1 MDSFGYRKPWDKFEP
16 DSNQPSD
23 VLSEVARH
31 MELGHQSA
39 DDMGSVGFKA
49 GHQLAHKGWKFPG
62 GVYDVATDTTYPGI
76 KGLRALILA
85 GRHDWFQR
93 AAWSNGEPAH
103 ASDIPDA
110 TTQEFVSTVTG
121 GGPFLSY
128 AGRDHVILVVISGGA
143 ARVAGV
149 VVKDASA
156 SGLSPHL
163 AAAVSA
169 GPGCALP
176 AALLVAMS
184 SILAFALAI
193 APGTNP

>member
-1 MDSFGYRKPWDKFEP
+1 MDYMGNIKPWDKFEP

-31 MELGHQSA
+31 MAAGHQSA
-39 DDMGSVGFKA
+39 GNMGSVGFKA
-49 GHQLAHKGWKFPG
+49 GHQLSHKGWKFPG
-62 GVYDVATDTTYPGI
+62 GVYDAATNTTYPGI

-85 GRHDWFQR
+85 GKHDWFQR
-93 AAWSNGEPAH
+93 AAWSTGVPAD

-110 TTQEFVSTVTG
+110 ATREFVATVTQG
-121 GGPFLSY
+121 GHFLSY
-128 AGRDHVILVVISGGA
+128 EGGDHVILVVIAGGA

-163 AAAVSA
+163 TAAVAA
-169 GPGCALP
+169 GPGCAIP
-176 AALLVAMS
+176 TAL
-184 SILAFALAI
+184 LAFASLITVISLI
-193 APGTNP
+193 AP

>member
-1 MDSFGYRKPWDKFEP
+1 MDYFGNRKPWDKFEP

-23 VLSEVARH
+23 ILSEIARH

-39 DDMGSVGFKA
+39 GDMGSVGFKA
-49 GHQLAHKGWKFPG
+49 GHQLSHKGWKFPG

-85 GRHDWFQR
+85 GKHDWFQR
-93 AAWSNGEPAH
+93 AAWSKGVPAR

-110 TTQEFVSTVTG
+110 ATREFVSTVTEG
-121 GGPFLSY
+121 DPFLSY
-128 AGRDHVILVVISGGA
+128 DASDHVILVVISGGA

-156 SGLSPHL
+156 SGLSPHF

-176 AALLVAMS
+176 VALLVAMS
-184 SILAFALAI
+184 SLLAI
-193 APGTNP
+193 AWHVAPSIAP

>member
-1 MDSFGYRKPWDKFEP
+1 MDYMGNRKPWDKFEP

-31 MELGHQSA
+31 MEAGHQSA
-39 DDMGSVGFKA
+39 GNMGSVGFNA
-49 GHQLAHKGWKFPG
+49 GHQLSHKGWKFPG
-62 GVYDVATDTTYPGI
+62 GVYDVATNTTYPGI

-93 AAWSNGEPAH
+93 AAWSTGVPAH
-103 ASDIPDA
+103 ASEIPDA
-110 TTQEFVSTVTG
+110 ATREFVSTVTQ

-128 AGRDHVILVVISGGA
+128 EGGDHVILVVISGGA

-149 VVKDASA
+149 VVKDASS

-163 AAAVSA
+163 AAAVAA

-176 AALLVAMS
+176 AALLTIS
-184 SILAFALAI
+184 SLLAFAWYVIPRITL
-193 APGTNP
+193 